1 MASREVVLIDPTKGS
16 PLASLRAFKGPSGH
30 VPFPNKCPAHPFRG
44 EWRSVAFGPAQRT
57 LLAAASY
64 STTGALRL
72 PELTDA
78 LHVFDTVAADVT
90 ARVSLNNTPDSVYFV
105 PIANEV
111 WVHAADVAD
120 RYSFSILSAQP
131 PYTEV
136 HSQGINTMLPAGRA
150 RLLQSPNLGT
160 RGYLTTSGSSGV
172 YTVDLARPSTAP
184 ALFLSFQ
191 EAAAVSQRAC
201 PGALSSA
208 YARVLRH
215 TFVSCALP
223 PAASPVS
230 PADGG
235 IGIGVSEA
243 GAGARKASV
252 ADGLAG
258 AGKLATVQIDARTN
272 RIVAVW
278 PFAGELYMAPD
289 ESFLFVLDATNKAI
303 HMLQLSAV
311 QPPPAQ
317 PNGQPQPTPR
327 PRPNVTAW
335 QPLTF
340 NVDYTPLRMVFT
352 PKGGVIAWLNTQ
364 QLMQSAPCPPL
375 LFLRPPLPN
384 SPIPHPF
391 FITHSRTQPPH
402 YLVYISV
409 SEGGVIGRLD
419 MQQLMQCG
427 SGCSAGN
434 MQSFVQFEQQMGEN
448 SPPRGGLVLSRPV
461 AAGGGYVCQVAAYD
475 RSIVCLEEATGQKTP
490 YANISDVQHL
500 INQSMAPEEGEGNCV
515 GYAAHDAS
523 GVLAPWIFN
532 RREVGRRDVKIRI
545 THCGVCHSD
554 VHFTRNDWGYSLYPM
569 VPGHEIVGVVE
580 EVGAQVSKV
589 AVEQRV
595 GVMGIMGSCGE
606 CEACRQHEEQ
616 FCAKCLFTSNSV
628 DPHSPSG
635 EATYGGYSFI
645 VCDEHFVLSI
655 PAELAS
661 DVAAPLLCAGTTV
674 YSPMMHYG
682 ANKPGMRLGVAGLG
696 GLGHVAVQMGRAFGM
711 HVTVL
716 SIQPEQER
724 DARELFG
731 ADQFIL
737 TTDAAAMKAAAG
749 SLDVIIDTVPVQ
761 HELGPFLDL
770 LTFNG
775 ELLVLGIPVAP
786 FTLRASQ
793 LVFGR
798 KMVAGGLVGGIK
810 ETQEMLKFCAKKGV
824 APIVERLDIKD
835 INKAHE
841 QGEGNCVGYAARDA
855 SGELTP
861 WRFHRREVG
870 PGDVKIRIT
879 HCGVCHSDVHLAR
892 NEWGNSMYPIVP
904 GHEIIG
910 VVVQVGADVSK
921 VAAGQRVG
929 VGCMVG
935 SCGECV
941 ACRQHEEQSCPKCV
955 FTYNSVDPLSP
966 SGQSTYG
973 GYSSFII
980 CNEHCVLSIPAE
992 LASDV
997 AAPLLCAGITVYSP
1011 MMRYG
1016 ANKPG
1021 MRLGVAG
1028 LGGLG
1033 HVAVQMGRAFGMHVT
1048 VLSTSQG
1055 KEREAREVMGA
1066 HRFIV
1071 TKDADAMKVGW
1082 LITALALAPL

>member
-1 MASREVVLIDPTKGS
+1 MLEVGNAREVERESAVRVVLIDPTKGS

-30 VPFPNKCPAHPFRG
+30 VPFPNKCPGHPFRG

-78 LHVFDTVAADVT
+78 LHVFDTVTADVK
-90 ARVSLNNTPDSVYFV
+90 ARVPLNNTPDSVYFV
-105 PIANEV
+105 PLANEV

-131 PYTEV
+131 PYAEV

-172 YTVDLARPSTAP
+172 YAVDLARPSTAP

-223 PAASPVS
+223 PSASPVS

-243 GAGARKASV
+243 GAGARKAG
-252 ADGLAG
+252 AGDGLAG

-272 RIVAVW
+272 LIVGVW

-303 HMLQLSAV
+303 HLLQLSAV
-311 QPPPAQ
+311 QPPPSQ

-352 PKGGVIAWLNTQ
+352 PK
-364 QLMQSAPCPPL
+364 
-375 LFLRPPLPN
+375 
-384 SPIPHPF
+384 
-391 FITHSRTQPPH
+391 PPH

-409 SEGGVIGRLD
+409 AEGGVIGRLD

-427 SGCSAGN
+427 SGCSQGN
-434 MQSFVQFEQQMGEN
+434 MQSFVQFEQQMGDN

-500 INQSMAPEEGEGNCV
+500 IFVPGDYVGSPTSTALNTSLDCATIPRDMSVPPAPPPPSSEPKAGMSDRTFGSLWHIVMLTSSCRRALSSLSFQAFDVEHSRSFEFSYPSVSQPLKRRSMAPAEGEGNCV
-515 GYAAHDAS
+515 GYAARDAS
-523 GVLAPWIFN
+523 GELAPWRFH
-532 RREVGRRDVKIRI
+532 RREVGPGDVKIRI

-580 EVGAQVSKV
+580 EVGAAVSKV

-595 GVMGIMGSCGE
+595 GVMGIMGSCGG

-616 FCAKCLFTSNSV
+616 FCTKCLFTSNSV

-635 EATYGGYSFI
+635 EATYGGYSSFI

-682 ANKPGMRLGVAGLG
+682 VNKPGMRLGVAGLG

-716 SIQPEQER
+716 SIQAHQER

-731 ADQFIL
+731 ADRFIL
-737 TTDAAAMKAAAG
+737 TTDAPAMQAAAG

-761 HELGPFLDL
+761 HDLGPFLDL

-775 ELLVLGIPVAP
+775 KLLVLGIPVAP
-786 FTLRASQ
+786 FTLHASQ

-798 KMVAGGLVGGIK
+798 KMVAGGLIGGIK
-810 ETQEMLKFCAKKGV
+810 ETQEMLEFCAKKGV
-824 APIVERLDIKD
+824 APIVESLDIKD

-841 QGEGNCVGYAARDA
+841 R
-855 SGELTP
+855 L
-861 WRFHRREVG
+861 
-870 PGDVKIRIT
+870 
-879 HCGVCHSDVHLAR
+879 L
-892 NEWGNSMYPIVP
+892 
-904 GHEIIG
+904 
-910 VVVQVGADVSK
+910 K
-921 VAAGQRVG
+921 V
-929 VGCMVG
+929 
-935 SCGECV
+935 
-941 ACRQHEEQSCPKCV
+941 
-955 FTYNSVDPLSP
+955 T
-966 SGQSTYG
+966 
-973 GYSSFII
+973 
-980 CNEHCVLSIPAE
+980 
-992 LASDV
+992 
-997 AAPLLCAGITVYSP
+997 
-1011 MMRYG
+1011 
-1016 ANKPG
+1016 
-1021 MRLGVAG
+1021 
-1028 LGGLG
+1028 
-1033 HVAVQMGRAFGMHVT
+1033 
-1048 VLSTSQG
+1048 
-1055 KEREAREVMGA
+1055 
-1066 HRFIV
+1066 
-1071 TKDADAMKVGW
+1071 
-1082 LITALALAPL
+1082 

>member
-1 MASREVVLIDPTKGS
+1 MRTASLLFGLVCLCRLVHADVVASMSRGIFYAFADGQVVLIDPTKGS

-30 VPFPNKCPAHPFRG
+30 VPFPNKCPGHPFRG

-90 ARVSLNNTPDSVYFV
+90 ARVPLNNTPDSVYFV
-105 PIANEV
+105 PLANEV

-131 PYTEV
+131 PYAEV

-223 PAASPVS
+223 PSASPVS

-243 GAGARKASV
+243 GAGARKAS
-252 ADGLAG
+252 AGEGLAG

-272 RIVAVW
+272 LIVGVW

-303 HMLQLSAV
+303 HLLQLSAV
-311 QPPPAQ
+311 QPPPSQ

-352 PKGGVIAWLNTQ
+352 PK
-364 QLMQSAPCPPL
+364 
-375 LFLRPPLPN
+375 
-384 SPIPHPF
+384 
-391 FITHSRTQPPH
+391 PPH

-409 SEGGVIGRLD
+409 AEGGVIGRLD

-427 SGCSAGN
+427 SGCSQGN

-500 INQSMAPEEGEGNCV
+500 IFVPEGEGNCV
-515 GYAAHDAS
+515 GYAARDAS
-523 GVLAPWIFN
+523 GELAPWRFH
-532 RREVGRRDVKIRI
+532 RREVGPRDVKIRI

-569 VPGHEIVGVVE
+569 VPGHEIVEVVE

-616 FCAKCLFTSNSV
+616 FCANCLFTSNSV

-635 EATYGGYSFI
+635 EATYGGYSSFI

-716 SIQPEQER
+716 SIQPHQER

-731 ADQFIL
+731 ADRFIL
-737 TTDAAAMKAAAG
+737 TTDAAAMQAAAG
-749 SLDVIIDTVPVQ
+749 SLDVVIDTVPVQ
-761 HELGPFLDL
+761 HDLGPYLDL

-775 ELLVLGIPVAP
+775 KLLVLGIPVAP
-786 FTLRASQ
+786 FTLHASQ

-798 KMVAGGLVGGIK
+798 KMVAGGLIGGIK
-810 ETQEMLKFCAKKGV
+810 ETQEMLEFCAKKGV
-824 APIVERLDIKD
+824 APIVESLDIKD

-841 QGEGNCVGYAARDA
+841 R
-855 SGELTP
+855 L
-861 WRFHRREVG
+861 
-870 PGDVKIRIT
+870 
-879 HCGVCHSDVHLAR
+879 L
-892 NEWGNSMYPIVP
+892 
-904 GHEIIG
+904 
-910 VVVQVGADVSK
+910 K
-921 VAAGQRVG
+921 V
-929 VGCMVG
+929 
-935 SCGECV
+935 
-941 ACRQHEEQSCPKCV
+941 
-955 FTYNSVDPLSP
+955 T
-966 SGQSTYG
+966 
-973 GYSSFII
+973 
-980 CNEHCVLSIPAE
+980 
-992 LASDV
+992 
-997 AAPLLCAGITVYSP
+997 
-1011 MMRYG
+1011 
-1016 ANKPG
+1016 
-1021 MRLGVAG
+1021 
-1028 LGGLG
+1028 
-1033 HVAVQMGRAFGMHVT
+1033 
-1048 VLSTSQG
+1048 
-1055 KEREAREVMGA
+1055 
-1066 HRFIV
+1066 
-1071 TKDADAMKVGW
+1071 
-1082 LITALALAPL
+1082 